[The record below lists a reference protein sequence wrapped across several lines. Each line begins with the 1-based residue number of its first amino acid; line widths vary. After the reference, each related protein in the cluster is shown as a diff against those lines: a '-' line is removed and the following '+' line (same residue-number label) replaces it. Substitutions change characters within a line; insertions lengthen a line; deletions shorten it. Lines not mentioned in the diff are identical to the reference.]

1 MIGKKLK
8 DLIRSRGIRQIKLA
22 KFLGISPSRLSNYLS
37 DKREPDLEM
46 LSKMAKY
53 LEVDL
58 NYFSNT
64 FYPQSIERSR
74 SSSSSFV
81 LKKPLEDAELVVA
94 TVNIPYITINSKK
107 RLGRK
112 ALVPVPLFLVENV
125 ENPEENAL
133 ICEVTTKIGGIYF
146 KNGDVVLSAKC
157 SSVKDKSGKFVFET
171 GRNGKAYRY
180 LEKKDYR
187 FLVSEDN
194 SEMINIASDE
204 ELDRYNVLLWVI
216 SRH

>member
-8 DLIRSRGIRQIKLA
+8 DLIRNRGIRQIKLA
-22 KFLGISPSRLSNYLS
+22 RFLGISPSRLSNYLS

-64 FYPQSIERSR
+64 FYPQSVEHKR
-74 SSSSSFV
+74 SSKATFELKPIDEDEFV
-81 LKKPLEDAELVVA
+81 VP
-94 TVNIPYITINSKK
+94 TVNIPYIAINSKK

-112 ALVPVPLFLVENV
+112 SLVPVPVSFVESV

-133 ICEVTTKIGGIYF
+133 LCEVTTKIGGIHF

-157 SSVKDKSGKFVFET
+157 SAVKDKSGKFVFET
-171 GRNGKAYRY
+171 GRNGKAFRY
-180 LEKKDYR
+180 LEKKDYK

-194 SEMINIASDE
+194 SEVVNITSDE
-204 ELDRYNVLLWVI
+204 ELERYHALLWVF

>member
-53 LEVDL
+53 LDVDL

-64 FYPQSIERSR
+64 FYPQSIENARNAV
-74 SSSSSFV
+74 SSFV
-81 LKKPLEDAELVVA
+81 LKPHDENALVVP
-94 TVNIPYITINSKK
+94 TVNVPYIAINSKK

-112 ALVPVPLFLVENV
+112 ALVPVPLFLLEGVD
-125 ENPEENAL
+125 NPSENAL
-133 ICEVTTKIGGIYF
+133 LCEVTTKIGGIHF
-146 KNGDVVLSAKC
+146 KSSDVVLSAKC
-157 SSVKDKSGKFVFET
+157 ASVKDKNGKVVFET
-171 GRNGKAYRY
+171 GRNGKAFRY

-187 FLVSEDN
+187 LLVSEDN
-194 SEMINIASDE
+194 SEMLNVTDE
-204 ELDRYNVLLWVI
+204 ELERYNVLLWVFN
-216 SRH
+216 RQ